1 MLERIAVALEP
12 LGLILRG
19 GFHPDSE
26 DAVPALR
33 GGVPAGT
40 LLLVGNAGPAM
51 WQAFRAAP
59 EAADGAANP
68 LDRWTARSLDP
79 LARGLGAEAR
89 FPSEGPPYLPFQRWA
104 AKAEGLKPS
113 PLGILIHPRFGLWH
127 AYRGALVFGEALPLP
142 APPEA
147 SHPCDNCA
155 EKPCLRGC
163 PVGAFAAGGYA
174 VADCLGYLKGP
185 EGRDCTALGCQARRA
200 CPVGKDYLYDRG
212 QAAFH
217 MAAFVGS
224 SRGGTV

>member
-12 LGLILRG
+12 LGLVLRG
-19 GFHPDSE
+19 GFHPDPE
-26 DAVPALR
+26 DAVPALP
-33 GGVPAGT
+33 GGASAAT

-59 EAADGAANP
+59 EAAAGAANP
-68 LDRWTARSLDP
+68 LDRWVARCLGL
-79 LARGLGAEAR
+79 LATDLGAEAR

-104 AKAEGLKPS
+104 AKAEGLKAS

-127 AYRGALVFGEALPLP
+127 AYRGALAFRETLPLP

-147 SHPCDNCA
+147 PHPCDSCV
-155 EKPCLRGC
+155 EKPCLQAC
-163 PVGAFAAGGYA
+163 PVGAFAAGSYA

-185 EGRDCTALGCQARRA
+185 GGRDCTALGCQARRA
-200 CPVGKDYLYDRG
+200 CPLGKDYLYDPE

-224 SRGGTV
+224 SRGGTE